1 MFEQINKTYIRIE
14 QVEDCKV
21 IMPFLNPVAGE
32 VFLPGS
38 KSITNRALILAALS
52 KDWVVIQNALV
63 SEDTLLMV
71 DALKNLGFFV
81 NVDADSST
89 ITVKGEG
96 GTIPNASG
104 VLNVGN
110 AGTVARFLTA
120 MLCLHPQG
128 SYYLDGSSAMRKRPM
143 KELLD
148 ALESLKAVTV
158 TYHHEV
164 GHFPF
169 TIQTQGLF
177 GGELTMDSS
186 KSSQFLSALFLIAP
200 LSVNPLRIRLPKEI
214 VSRPFIQM
222 TLKMMKEFGYSPD
235 FFQDVYSFL
244 KQSPY
249 NFSSQSY
256 LVEPDFTAASYFFAL
271 ALIVGGRLKFPGL
284 PLLSSLQGDIKF
296 AEILQ
301 TFGLKIKKSSV
312 AWNLRFFGS
321 FEENKQVFNFKEISD
336 TFLTLA
342 AIAPLFKKSTHIYGI
357 AHTRSQ
363 ETDRMLAVAYE
374 LRKLNQEVIESQ
386 DAIIIN
392 PRPLKSA
399 SIDTHQDHRMAMSFA
414 ILGSYNLLGDGTPW
428 ISIKNPNCC
437 SKTFPNF
444 FDVL

>member
-1 MFEQINKTYIRIE
+1 M
-14 QVEDCKV
+14 EDCKV
-21 IMPFLNPVAGE
+21 ITPFLNPIAGE
-32 VFLPGS
+32 VVLPGS

-52 KDWVVIQNALV
+52 KDRVIIQNALV

-71 DALKNLGFFV
+71 DALKKLGFFV
-81 NVDADSST
+81 NVDAESST

-96 GTIPNASG
+96 GIIPNASG

-128 SYYLDGSSAMRKRPM
+128 SYYLDGSLAMRKRPM
-143 KELLD
+143 KELLE
-148 ALESLKAVTV
+148 ALKSLKAVTV
-158 TYHHEV
+158 TYHHEE

-177 GGELTMDSS
+177 GGELSIDSS

-222 TLKMMKEFGYSPD
+222 TLKMMKEFGCSPD
-235 FFQDVYSFL
+235 CFQDVYSFL

-249 NFSSQSY
+249 NFSLQNY

-271 ALIVGGRLKFPGL
+271 TLIIGGRLKFPGL
-284 PLLSSLQGDIKF
+284 PPLSSLQGDIKF
-296 AEILQ
+296 AEILE
-301 TFGLKIKKSSV
+301 TFGLKIKKSSL
-312 AWNLRFFGS
+312 AWDLRFFGS
-321 FEENKQVFNFKEISD
+321 FFEDNKQTFNFKEISD

-342 AIAPLFKKSTHIYGI
+342 AIAPLFKKTTHIYGI
-357 AHTRSQ
+357 AHTRLQ
-363 ETDRMLAVAYE
+363 ETDRMVAVAYE
-374 LRKLNQEVIESQ
+374 LRKLNQEVVESQ

-392 PRPLKSA
+392 PKPLKSA
-399 SIDTHQDHRMAMSFA
+399 SIDTYEDHRMAMSFA

-437 SKTFPNF
+437 SKTFPHF
-444 FDVL
+444 FDLLDRLRDSKKYN